1 MNTYKKIFFKY
12 VLIFLLLIFFVHST
26 FIIAQ
31 QSIRKLIESDR
42 LFLFLMRNT
51 VMNLEKLSNYKP
63 TDEEKKQ
70 LKIILEEIKKNWN
83 LNEGP

>member
-51 VMNLEKLSNYKP
+51 VMNLEKLSKYKP